1 MTDFI
6 NKVISM
12 ILIVILLLIAPLNM
26 SNMSRRTQQKIEVLN
41 TVQLFLDTVS
51 DKGYIQESDLDD
63 LYRKLAGTG
72 LILSVKIEEFRTLAE
87 GDKVVL
93 AKTCDITYKRI
104 DLNGGRYEID
114 AGNVV
119 RLKFKEEV
127 TSAEANMWYRIIG
140 SMDVFEDQFSVMR
153 R

>member
-12 ILIVILLLIAPLNM
+12 VLIVILLLIAPLNM

-41 TVQLFLDTVS
+41 IMQLFLDKIC
-51 DKGYIQESDLDD
+51 DKGYVQESDLDS
-63 LYRKLAGTG
+63 LYRELAGTG
-72 LILSVKIEEFRTLAE
+72 LILSVTIEEYRLLAE
-87 GDKVVL
+87 AEKVVM

-104 DLNGGRYEID
+104 ELKGGRYDID
-114 AGNVV
+114 SGNIIRVQ
-119 RLKFKEEV
+119 FKEEV
-127 TSAEANMWYRIIG
+127 TSTEANMWYRIIG
-140 SMDVFEDQFSVMR
+140 SMDEFNDQLSAMR